1 MGATPSVE
9 VRGGG
14 NAGYNVLTVQENSP
28 GHQAGLQPFYDF
40 IVSVCDTRLNRDND
54 TLNQL
59 LDRNVEKPVKML
71 LYSSKTLG
79 VRETTVVPSSLWGG
93 RGLVGVSVRFC
104 SFEEANENV
113 WHVLEVEPNSPA
125 ALARLRAQ
133 SDYII
138 GWDTLLTE
146 SQDLFSVVEEYE
158 GHELKMYV
166 YNTDTDDCREVLI
179 TPNGA
184 WGGEGSLGCSVGYG
198 YLHRVPRLPGDGR
211 RTRFPAPSEGLTE
224 VPLSAVTP
232 AGPGALGAPSSG
244 SEPTGS
250 PHTFTTL
257 PLPLQTQRHEGL
269 GSVPGLTVPSCQ
281 RVPLSFSPAATLS
294 GPSSGAL
301 PPVPN

>member
-40 IVSVCDTRLNRDND
+40 IVSVCDTRLVGRLQPWPEALKDTRSSRRANGGDVFFLQNRDND

-184 WGGEGSLGCSVGYG
+184 WGGEGRYGRHGSLSS
-198 YLHRVPRLPGDGR
+198 P
-211 RTRFPAPSEGLTE
+211 PSLR
-224 VPLSAVTP
+224 
-232 AGPGALGAPSSG
+232 
-244 SEPTGS
+244 
-250 PHTFTTL
+250 
-257 PLPLQTQRHEGL
+257 PLP
-269 GSVPGLTVPSCQ
+269 PGLP
-281 RVPLSFSPAATLS
+281 
-294 GPSSGAL
+294 
-301 PPVPN
+301 